1 MQLEDIKAEIKNQNA
16 YNKIL
21 ERIAKQVKK
30 TEKAQAN
37 ADKEKQKLEML
48 LEEKRNLMSQ
58 APEQKQNE
66 QDE

>member
-37 ADKEKQKLEML
+37 ADKEKQKLEMV
-48 LEEKRNLMSQ
+48 LEEKRNLMNQ
-58 APEQKQNE
+58 APDQQQNE

>member
-30 TEKAQAN
+30 TEKAQVN
-37 ADKEKQKLEML
+37 ADKEKQKHEML

>member
-30 TEKAQAN
+30 IEKAQVN

-58 APEQKQNE
+58 AKRAR
-66 QDE
+66 

>member
-48 LEEKRNLMSQ
+48 LEEKRNLVNQS
-58 APEQKQNE
+58 PDQKQNE